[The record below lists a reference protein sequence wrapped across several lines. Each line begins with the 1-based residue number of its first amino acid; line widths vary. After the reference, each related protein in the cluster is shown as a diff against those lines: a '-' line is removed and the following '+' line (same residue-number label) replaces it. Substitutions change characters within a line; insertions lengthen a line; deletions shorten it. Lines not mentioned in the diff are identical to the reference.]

1 MFLSISLTGHSPA
14 TDLGYLLAKHP
25 ERENCVSLAFG
36 TARIFFPEATDE
48 RCIAVLMVDVDP
60 VGLVRNGN
68 QNANFALAQYV
79 NDRPYA
85 ASSLLSTAI
94 SRTLGSALNGHC
106 THRPE
111 LVKKALEFEAHIPTL
126 VATGGDAQVRRIFE
140 PLGYSVETTTTAL
153 DPEFPAWGDS
163 RTTGLRLR
171 AKIRISDL
179 LTHLFVLL
187 PAFDRAKHYWIGQD
201 EIDKLLA
208 KGETWL
214 AGHPEKDWI
223 TRRFLD
229 YRHALANEA
238 LARLSPETEESEEPA
253 QDPVAEAKRRSLH
266 DTRLDTVLDVIISR
280 GANSV
285 VDLGCGEGKLLTRL
299 LSKTPIPKIVGMDV
313 SSHTLTVAA
322 RRLHMDQISRTKRA
336 RIELI
341 QGSLLYRDERIEGF
355 DAATLVEVIEHLDES
370 RLGALERNVF
380 AHARPGTVIIT
391 TPNSEYNVLFEKL
404 TAGAF
409 RHGDHRFEWTRRE
422 FSDWARGVA
431 KEHGYAVNT
440 ASLGEEHPKYGAAS
454 QIAIFTRN

>member
-187 PAFDRAKHYWIGQD
+187 LTEQSTIGSGRTKSISYSPKGKPGSPDTPKKTGSHVAFSITGTPSQTKHWPGSHRKQ
-201 EIDKLLA
+201 KNL
-208 KGETWL
+208 K
-214 AGHPEKDWI
+214 
-223 TRRFLD
+223 
-229 YRHALANEA
+229 
-238 LARLSPETEESEEPA
+238 
-253 QDPVAEAKRRSLH
+253 SL
-266 DTRLDTVLDVIISR
+266 
-280 GANSV
+280 
-285 VDLGCGEGKLLTRL
+285 
-299 LSKTPIPKIVGMDV
+299 PKILSLKPSDV
-313 SSHTLTVAA
+313 HSMTRGSIPCWTSSFPAA
-322 RRLHMDQISRTKRA
+322 RI
-336 RIELI
+336 
-341 QGSLLYRDERIEGF
+341 
-355 DAATLVEVIEHLDES
+355 
-370 RLGALERNVF
+370 
-380 AHARPGTVIIT
+380 P
-391 TPNSEYNVLFEKL
+391 
-404 TAGAF
+404 
-409 RHGDHRFEWTRRE
+409 
-422 FSDWARGVA
+422 
-431 KEHGYAVNT
+431 
-440 ASLGEEHPKYGAAS
+440 
-454 QIAIFTRN
+454 